1 VKRNVNNYE
10 NWWKRLNETEEDL
23 RTERTEFGLEGGGKH
38 GVALAQNSEFKDGE
52 FIGAERFWASRGET
66 RIDPR
71 SVADRYDLH
80 VYYTPNEFQGW
91 YESPQFSDFDTRG
104 LRYYWKELSGGK
116 PVVVLVPGTG
126 ERFDHKSAEFIA
138 YEEVFQDLMSIP
150 EFREINRF
158 AEVRGGSSSVPKE
171 LTMGLIAKV
180 KEMGLDLRIRD
191 IFDKS
196 KEDPEYIKA
205 MVKESSR
212 MGLI

>member
-1 VKRNVNNYE
+1 
-10 NWWKRLNETEEDL
+10 
-23 RTERTEFGLEGGGKH
+23 
-38 GVALAQNSEFKDGE
+38 
-52 FIGAERFWASRGET
+52 
-66 RIDPR
+66 
-71 SVADRYDLH
+71 

-91 YESPQFSDFDTRG
+91 YESPQFLDFDTRG